1 MYVTLKVAKYI
12 FEKKKNILNII
23 LNQFETTLLNLTKIR
38 LILRLATL
46 HLALL
51 TIQQTILTISE
62 NLQ

>member
-23 LNQFETTLLNLTKIR
+23 LNQFATTLLNLTKIR
-38 LILRLATL
+38 QILRLATL

>member
-1 MYVTLKVAKYI
+1 M